1 MRVDPHPGAA
11 RIPMTMGFGL
21 LLSAW
26 RAHMLAL
33 PLPSVFSK
41 SNTLWRNDSF
51 MSLEVSEVCGF
62 ENLRVNSKEILPW
75 YLATLGTG

>member
-1 MRVDPHPGAA
+1 
-11 RIPMTMGFGL
+11 MGFGL